1 MHFIWMHM
9 YNMKK
14 AGQDLQHDD
23 WKWFSWCLNFLD
35 LGFLWEWF
43 SLYAV
48 LNFES
53 IHLKHIEL
61 NIILLLWFISD
72 SFSDEVLLEEDEEE
86 EEEGDEN
93 MEENK
98 PVEPP
103 PQVRPNFHFF
113 TIGSPD

>member
-1 MHFIWMHM
+1 M
-9 YNMKK
+9 
-14 AGQDLQHDD
+14 
-23 WKWFSWCLNFLD
+23 D

-61 NIILLLWFISD
+61 NIIVLLWFISD

-86 EEEGDEN
+86 EEEEEGDET
-93 MEENK
+93 MEEYK

-103 PQVRPNFHFF
+103 PQVRPFFHLF
-113 TIGSPD
+113 TY